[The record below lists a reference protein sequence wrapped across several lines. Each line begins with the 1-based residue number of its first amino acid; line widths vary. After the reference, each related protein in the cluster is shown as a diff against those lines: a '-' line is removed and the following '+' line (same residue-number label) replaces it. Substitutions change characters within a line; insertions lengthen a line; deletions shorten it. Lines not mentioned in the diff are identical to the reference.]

1 MDNVRL
7 GDLRVE
13 RQRFGELERDG
24 QLFEYAS
31 FDGGL
36 GLDLAAED
44 EEGKVSIVRNLADQ
58 GAIDHAVFSLY
69 LNNTMDS
76 HVLLGGVDEEH
87 FIPPLVEIPVP
98 KDAASWEV
106 KMDGRVF
113 GDKGIQFESMRASFD
128 SMSAFIGLLS
138 KIAFYL

>member
-24 QLFEYAS
+24 QLFEYAL

-36 GLDLAAED
+36 GLGLAAED

-69 LNNTMDS
+69 LNKY
-76 HVLLGGVDEEH
+76 H
-87 FIPPLVEIPVP
+87 
-98 KDAASWEV
+98 
-106 KMDGRVF
+106 
-113 GDKGIQFESMRASFD
+113 
-128 SMSAFIGLLS
+128 GLS
-138 KIAFYL
+138 CPARRCG